1 MWWKNTIN
9 YQDRS
14 QQDSFCEALS
24 NATSWRLCWRHW
36 ASHWARNRCD
46 ASSKPQTWMATWMHN
61 CRTHGHITKAIV
73 MSRGYMPHGEIWSNH
88 MRSKDAT
95 WCRYSRKLKFFFSF
109 PKVFCFAYLGR
120 TVWSNFMVRWWK
132 AGHGRVWEV
141 GPKSHA
147 RNGQV
152 MASGSSAQHYHPQ
165 SCYKQS
171 LRGDACHMPIRVPS
185 V

>member
-61 CRTHGHITKAIV
+61 CRIHGHITKAIV
-73 MSRGYMPHGEIWSNH
+73 MSRRYMPHGEIWSNH

-95 WCRYSRKLKFFFSF
+95 WCRYSRKLKLSLFSKSILLCLSW
-109 PKVFCFAYLGR
+109 PYCLIQLHGKVMKSWTWKSMR
-120 TVWSNFMVRWWK
+120 SWSEKPCPER
-132 AGHGRVWEV
+132 
-141 GPKSHA
+141 
-147 RNGQV
+147 
-152 MASGSSAQHYHPQ
+152 SSDGFRFVSTALP
-165 SCYKQS
+165 
-171 LRGDACHMPIRVPS
+171 PS
-185 V
+185 ELL